1 MLDRKYADIA
11 WEQAA
16 ALLAIDSPTGFTAKA
31 AAWVKNAFEAMGYPV
46 KMTKKGGVLADLGG
60 EGQGLL
66 LAAHTDTLGGMVAEV
81 KSNGR
86 LRLTALGGMNA
97 NNGETE
103 NVRVYT
109 RDGRVYEGTLQLCNA
124 SIHVNGDFSTTQ
136 RSFDTTEVVL
146 DENVNS
152 AADTKALG
160 IETGDM
166 VCFDPRT
173 RRTESG
179 YLKSRFLDDKLS
191 VGILLG
197 FAAAKIFDRTC
208 ETQFTGLVTQVYSGL
223 RWSFLCITAF
233 AAAFGM
239 AVCFVWPPL
248 QEGIRAMT
256 GWIAASGH
264 AGIFLYG
271 FLERL
276 LIPTGLHHLIY
287 MPFQFSALGGSM
299 TVGSVTY
306 TGAYMVTMAEYSYGL
321 PLTDDVVW
329 MYTGFTK
336 TFGYLGIA
344 AAFIL
349 TAKKERRKRTAAAIL
364 PLAVTASLASIT
376 EPVDFL
382 FCFVSPVLWVLHAA
396 LAGGFMVLLNALQVR
411 AFTSNLLGSLVFN
424 LSAAP
429 QQTHRVPLLYLLG
442 VLEILTYAVVFSAII
457 RVFDL
462 PTPGRA
468 PERETAARQIDP
480 EGIRR
485 LLAALGGPGNICTVD
500 NCFTRLRIT
509 VKDPDRLDTAALLA
523 MPHKGLVQDG
533 PYLQLVC
540 GLQAAQVRRAVD
552 RELEQC
558 AVV

>member
-1 MLDRKYADIA
+1 
-11 WEQAA
+11 
-16 ALLAIDSPTGFTAKA
+16 
-31 AAWVKNAFEAMGYPV
+31 
-46 KMTKKGGVLADLGG
+46 
-60 EGQGLL
+60 
-66 LAAHTDTLGGMVAEV
+66 
-81 KSNGR
+81 
-86 LRLTALGGMNA
+86 
-97 NNGETE
+97 
-103 NVRVYT
+103 
-109 RDGRVYEGTLQLCNA
+109 
-124 SIHVNGDFSTTQ
+124 
-136 RSFDTTEVVL
+136 
-146 DENVNS
+146 
-152 AADTKALG
+152 
-160 IETGDM
+160 
-166 VCFDPRT
+166 
-173 RRTESG
+173 
-179 YLKSRFLDDKLS
+179 
-191 VGILLG
+191 
-197 FAAAKIFDRTC
+197 
-208 ETQFTGLVTQVYSGL
+208 
-223 RWSFLCITAF
+223 
-233 AAAFGM
+233 
-239 AVCFVWPPL
+239 
-248 QEGIRAMT
+248 MT

-264 AGIFLYG
+264 AGVFLYG

-321 PLTDDVVW
+321 PLTDDIVW

-429 QQTHRVPLLYLLG
+429 QQTHRVLLLYLLG
-442 VLEILTYAVVFSAII
+442 VLEILTYAVVFSVII

-558 AVV
+558 AAV

>member
-1 MLDRKYADIA
+1 MQKFLQKLEGVSQALLDPLSYLTAAGLLLVVGALLTSSPLRQLLPVLNWTPIRLAGGLLYNSMMVIVNNLSIFLCVGIA
-11 WEQAA
+11 AARTRTEKQEA
-16 ALLAIDSPTGFTAKA
+16 ALLALMAYLVFLTANHTTLEILGRLAEADGLTG
-31 AAWVKNAFEAMGYPV
+31 
-46 KMTKKGGVLADLGG
+46 
-60 EGQGLL
+60 
-66 LAAHTDTLGGMVAEV
+66 LAATGQT
-81 KSNGR
+81 
-86 LRLTALGGMNA
+86 
-97 NNGETE
+97 
-103 NVRVYT
+103 
-109 RDGRVYEGTLQLCNA
+109 
-124 SIHVNGDFSTTQ
+124 SI
-136 RSFDTTEVVL
+136 
-146 DENVNS
+146 
-152 AADTKALG
+152 LG
-160 IETGDM
+160 IQVMDTG
-166 VCFDPRT
+166 VT
-173 RRTESG
+173 G
-179 YLKSRFLDDKLS
+179 
-191 VGILLG
+191 GILLG

-223 RWSFLCITAF
+223 RWSFLCIAAF

-248 QEGIRAMT
+248 QGGIRAMT
-256 GWIAASGH
+256 GWIAASGY

-321 PLTDDVVW
+321 PLTDDIVW

-429 QQTHRVPLLYLLG
+429 QQMHRVPLLYLLG

-558 AVV
+558 AAV

>member
-197 FAAAKIFDRTC
+197 FARYLKDMGVKLPRTLNS
-208 ETQFTGLVTQVYSGL
+208 EENWNRTHRLAGVLWVLGG
-223 RWSFLCITAF
+223 
-233 AAAFGM
+233 AAFLAATFLKLWNIWVFGVIL
-239 AVCFVWPPL
+239 AV
-248 QEGIRAMT
+248 
-256 GWIAASGH
+256 
-264 AGIFLYG
+264 
-271 FLERL
+271 
-276 LIPTGLHHLIY
+276 
-287 MPFQFSALGGSM
+287 
-299 TVGSVTY
+299 
-306 TGAYMVTMAEYSYGL
+306 MVLVPVFYSYGL
-321 PLTDDVVW
+321 
-329 MYTGFTK
+329 YRK
-336 TFGYLGIA
+336 GI
-344 AAFIL
+344 
-349 TAKKERRKRTAAAIL
+349 
-364 PLAVTASLASIT
+364 
-376 EPVDFL
+376 
-382 FCFVSPVLWVLHAA
+382 
-396 LAGGFMVLLNALQVR
+396 
-411 AFTSNLLGSLVFN
+411 
-424 LSAAP
+424 
-429 QQTHRVPLLYLLG
+429 
-442 VLEILTYAVVFSAII
+442 
-457 RVFDL
+457 
-462 PTPGRA
+462 
-468 PERETAARQIDP
+468 
-480 EGIRR
+480 
-485 LLAALGGPGNICTVD
+485 
-500 NCFTRLRIT
+500 
-509 VKDPDRLDTAALLA
+509 
-523 MPHKGLVQDG
+523 
-533 PYLQLVC
+533 
-540 GLQAAQVRRAVD
+540 
-552 RELEQC
+552 
-558 AVV
+558 

>member
-1 MLDRKYADIA
+1 MAYLVFLTANHTTLELLGRLAEADG
-11 WEQAA
+11 
-16 ALLAIDSPTGFTAKA
+16 LTG
-31 AAWVKNAFEAMGYPV
+31 
-46 KMTKKGGVLADLGG
+46 
-60 EGQGLL
+60 
-66 LAAHTDTLGGMVAEV
+66 LAATGQT
-81 KSNGR
+81 
-86 LRLTALGGMNA
+86 
-97 NNGETE
+97 
-103 NVRVYT
+103 
-109 RDGRVYEGTLQLCNA
+109 
-124 SIHVNGDFSTTQ
+124 SI
-136 RSFDTTEVVL
+136 
-146 DENVNS
+146 
-152 AADTKALG
+152 LG
-160 IETGDM
+160 IQVMDTG
-166 VCFDPRT
+166 VT
-173 RRTESG
+173 G
-179 YLKSRFLDDKLS
+179 
-191 VGILLG
+191 GILLG

-223 RWSFLCITAF
+223 RWSFLCIAAF

-256 GWIAASGH
+256 GWIAVSGH

-321 PLTDDVVW
+321 PLTDDIVW

-336 TFGYLGIA
+336 NVRLSGHRSGVHPHCQKGAPEAHGCGHPA
-344 AAFIL
+344 AGGHSVAGVHHRTGRFPVL
-349 TAKKERRKRTAAAIL
+349 LRLARAVDAPCGPCRRLHGPAECAAGPGVHLQPAGFAGVQPERRPAAD
-364 PLAVTASLASIT
+364 ASR
-376 EPVDFL
+376 P
-382 FCFVSPVLWVLHAA
+382 AA
-396 LAGGFMVLLNALQVR
+396 LPAGRSGDPDLCGGLFGHHPCVR
-411 AFTSNLLGSLVFN
+411 PAH
-424 LSAAP
+424 ARP
-429 QQTHRVPLLYLLG
+429 
-442 VLEILTYAVVFSAII
+442 
-457 RVFDL
+457 
-462 PTPGRA
+462 A

-558 AVV
+558 AAV

>member
-1 MLDRKYADIA
+1 MQKFLQKLEGVSQALLDPLSYLTAAGLLLVVGALLTSSPLRQLLPVLNWTPIRLAGGLLYNSMMVIVNNLSIFLCVGIA
-11 WEQAA
+11 AARTRTEKQEA
-16 ALLAIDSPTGFTAKA
+16 ALLALMAYLVFLTANHTTLEILGRLAESDGLTG
-31 AAWVKNAFEAMGYPV
+31 
-46 KMTKKGGVLADLGG
+46 
-60 EGQGLL
+60 
-66 LAAHTDTLGGMVAEV
+66 LAATGQT
-81 KSNGR
+81 
-86 LRLTALGGMNA
+86 
-97 NNGETE
+97 
-103 NVRVYT
+103 
-109 RDGRVYEGTLQLCNA
+109 
-124 SIHVNGDFSTTQ
+124 SI
-136 RSFDTTEVVL
+136 
-146 DENVNS
+146 
-152 AADTKALG
+152 LG
-160 IETGDM
+160 IQVMDTG
-166 VCFDPRT
+166 VT
-173 RRTESG
+173 G
-179 YLKSRFLDDKLS
+179 
-191 VGILLG
+191 GILLG
-197 FAAAKIFDRTC
+197 FVAAKIFDCTC

-223 RWSFLCITAF
+223 RWSFLCIAAF

-411 AFTSNLLGSLVFN
+411 AFTSNLLG
-424 LSAAP
+424 
-429 QQTHRVPLLYLLG
+429 
-442 VLEILTYAVVFSAII
+442 VLEILTYAVVFSVII

-468 PERETAARQIDP
+468 PEREPAARQIDP

-558 AVV
+558 AAV

>member
-1 MLDRKYADIA
+1 MQKFLQKLEGVSQALLDPLSYLTAAGLLLVVGALLTSGPLRQLLPVLNWTPIRLAGGLLYNSMMVIINNLSIFLCVGIA
-11 WEQAA
+11 AARTRTEKQEA
-16 ALLAIDSPTGFTAKA
+16 ALLALMAYLVFLTANHTTLEILGRLAESDGLTG
-31 AAWVKNAFEAMGYPV
+31 
-46 KMTKKGGVLADLGG
+46 
-60 EGQGLL
+60 
-66 LAAHTDTLGGMVAEV
+66 LAATGQT
-81 KSNGR
+81 
-86 LRLTALGGMNA
+86 
-97 NNGETE
+97 
-103 NVRVYT
+103 
-109 RDGRVYEGTLQLCNA
+109 
-124 SIHVNGDFSTTQ
+124 SI
-136 RSFDTTEVVL
+136 
-146 DENVNS
+146 
-152 AADTKALG
+152 LG
-160 IETGDM
+160 IQVMDTG
-166 VCFDPRT
+166 VT
-173 RRTESG
+173 G
-179 YLKSRFLDDKLS
+179 
-191 VGILLG
+191 GILLG

-321 PLTDDVVW
+321 PLTDDIVW

-349 TAKKERRKRTAAAIL
+349 TAKKERRKRTAAAI
-364 PLAVTASLASIT
+364 
-376 EPVDFL
+376 
-382 FCFVSPVLWVLHAA
+382 
-396 LAGGFMVLLNALQVR
+396 LQVR

>member
-1 MLDRKYADIA
+1 MQKFLQKLEGVSQALLDPLSYLTAAGLLLVVGALLTSSPLRQLLPVLNWTPIRLAGGLLYNSMMAIVNNLSIFLCVGIA
-11 WEQAA
+11 AARTRTEKQEA
-16 ALLAIDSPTGFTAKA
+16 ALLALMAYLVFLTANHTTLEILGRLAESDGLTG
-31 AAWVKNAFEAMGYPV
+31 
-46 KMTKKGGVLADLGG
+46 
-60 EGQGLL
+60 
-66 LAAHTDTLGGMVAEV
+66 LAATGQT
-81 KSNGR
+81 
-86 LRLTALGGMNA
+86 
-97 NNGETE
+97 
-103 NVRVYT
+103 
-109 RDGRVYEGTLQLCNA
+109 
-124 SIHVNGDFSTTQ
+124 SI
-136 RSFDTTEVVL
+136 
-146 DENVNS
+146 
-152 AADTKALG
+152 LG
-160 IETGDM
+160 IQVMDTG
-166 VCFDPRT
+166 VT
-173 RRTESG
+173 G
-179 YLKSRFLDDKLS
+179 
-191 VGILLG
+191 GILLG

-223 RWSFLCITAF
+223 RWSFLCIAAF

-429 QQTHRVPLLYLLG
+429 QQMHRVPLLYLLG

-540 GLQAAQVRRAVD
+540 GLQAAQVRRAVEQ
-552 RELEQC
+552 ELEQC
-558 AVV
+558 AAVWVAFWKRSGYNWSRLLRHRRAMPPPLIGEALAVG